1 MKRIPL
7 RDRAGAVVAHALVD
21 NDVFEEVGD
30 LRWSLHSDGY
40 AVRDGGRTY
49 LHRVVMGLEPGD
61 GREADHRDRNR
72 LNNQRSNLRIVTKG
86 QQRQNARGRRSRSE
100 HRGVD
105 FEHRTG
111 RWRARVHL
119 HGRTY
124 SLGNW
129 PTEAEAAAAA
139 SGARRVLMPFAVEDG
154 NGSRKQGG
162 AAQTTPPRELAA
174 G

>member
-1 MKRIPL
+1 MRRIPL
-7 RDRAGAVVAHALVD
+7 HDRAGVVIAYSLVD
-21 NDVFEEVGD
+21 DDTFAEVGH
-30 LRWSLHSDGY
+30 LRWSLHSAGY
-40 AVRDGGRTY
+40 AVRDKGRTY

-61 GREADHRDRNR
+61 TLEPDHRDRNR
-72 LNNQRSNLRIVTKG
+72 LNNQRSNLRIVTKA
-86 QQRQNARGRRSRSE
+86 QQRQNSRGRRSRSE

-119 HGRTY
+119 QGHTY

-139 SGARRVLMPFAVEDG
+139 SGARRVLMPYAVED
-154 NGSRKQGG
+154 NEPRK
-162 AAQTTPPRELAA
+162 AEAPARTSASLNPAA

>member
-7 RDRAGAVVAHALVD
+7 HDRTGLVIAVTLVD
-21 NDVFEEVGD
+21 DDTFAEVGH
-30 LRWSLHSDGY
+30 LRWSLHSAGY
-40 AVRDGGRTY
+40 AVRDRGRTY

-61 GREADHRDRNR
+61 SREPDHRDRNR
-72 LNNQRSNLRIVTKG
+72 LNNQRSNLRIVTKA
-86 QQRQNARGRRSRSE
+86 QQRQNSRGRRSRSE

-119 HGRTY
+119 QGRTY

-139 SGARRVLMPFAVEDG
+139 SGARRVLMPFAVED
-154 NGSRKQGG
+154 NESRKQGG